1 MCVKLY
7 NYNKILKMN
16 PDQKQKQ
23 IFEPLKLTNLT
34 LKNRILRS
42 ATAEAIAT
50 PDGSI
55 DEKAYSR

>member
-1 MCVKLY
+1 
-7 NYNKILKMN
+7 MN
-16 PDQKQKQ
+16 PNQKQMQ

>member
-1 MCVKLY
+1 
-7 NYNKILKMN
+7 MN
-16 PDQKQKQ
+16 PNQKQKQ

-50 PDGSI
+50 LDGSI